1 MTTIHIQKQQ
11 IQRVT
16 IIGLLLFGIMLGLT
30 AVWLSWTT
38 SGNLT
43 KTQRSAAAETGT
55 PDNKPLLASMAL
67 RNGKATLFVFRPVEK
82 CTIQYCLTAGAV
94 SAQLPADLREQVD
107 VIDVPVYAI
116 TEDSHDAP
124 PSFLRVDW
132 DLYPAVPYAELI
144 PAPELTEFGWSIHDT
159 KMVLVSSDGQRSAAL
174 HSVMDLDEFDSL
186 QLELPG
192 T

>member
-43 KTQRSAAAETGT
+43 KTQRSAAAETGS

-67 RNGKATLFVFRPVEK
+67 MNGKATLFVFRPVEK

-116 TEDSHDAP
+116 AADSHDTP
-124 PSFLRVDW
+124 PSFLQVDW
-132 DLYPAVPYAELI
+132 DLYPTVPYADLI
-144 PAPELTEFGWSIHDT
+144 PAPQLTEFGWSIHDT
-159 KMVLVSSDGQRSAAL
+159 KMILVSSDGQRSAAL
-174 HSVMDLDEFDSL
+174 HSVLELDEFGSFL
-186 QLELPG
+186 LN
-192 T
+192 